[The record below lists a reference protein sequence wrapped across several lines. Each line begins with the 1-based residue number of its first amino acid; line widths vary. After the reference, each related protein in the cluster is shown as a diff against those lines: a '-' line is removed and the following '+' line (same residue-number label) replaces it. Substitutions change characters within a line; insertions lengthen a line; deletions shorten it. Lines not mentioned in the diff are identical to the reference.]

1 MNRFIQFLNK
11 SLSLSICVHLI
22 GVAIAALSI
31 IGTVDKHGDAIV
43 AEFVSFPETQQIR
56 EPRRK
61 LKVPALTQPDF
72 IRPQPEPI
80 RTISEVVHIPQSKT
94 QLAVDTLPV
103 STAYQTTP
111 TEIGIEGAKTL
122 QGNLSFRAPDR
133 GSQPI
138 RLTSKGIPRPE
149 WTLTPTVIAA
159 ETGLPN
165 PYVSELPP
173 VPALQEAPT
182 QDARFFRKVDPIYP
196 ESARLSHKEGLVV
209 LEATI
214 GTDGIARNIKVIK
227 VIEVG
232 GLGCEEAA
240 ITALKASRF
249 VPAKRGKE
257 AVSQRLRIPYR
268 FQFKS

>member
-1 MNRFIQFLNK
+1 MNRSIQFLNK
-11 SLSLSICVHLI
+11 PLSLSICVHLI
-22 GVAIAALSI
+22 GVAIASLSI

-43 AEFVSFPETQQIR
+43 AEFVSFPETKPML
-56 EPRRK
+56 EPRRA
-61 LKVPALTQPDF
+61 LKVPALTQIDF
-72 IRPQPEPI
+72 IRPQPQRI
-80 RTISEVVHIPQSKT
+80 QTISEVFHTPQSQT
-94 QLAVDTLPV
+94 QFVVDTPPV
-103 STAYQTTP
+103 STVHQTTP
-111 TEIGIEGAKTL
+111 IEIGIDGVKTPRS
-122 QGNLSFRAPDR
+122 NLLLRAPNR
-133 GSQPI
+133 GSQLI
-138 RLTSKGIPRPE
+138 RPTSKRIPRPE
-149 WTLTPTVIAA
+149 WTLTPTVIASA
-159 ETGLPN
+159 E
-165 PYVSELPP
+165 VSELPSS
-173 VPALQEAPT
+173 VPALQDEPT

-214 GTDGIARNIKVIK
+214 GTDGIASNIEVIK

-257 AVSQRLRIPYR
+257 VVSQRLRIPYR

>member
-1 MNRFIQFLNK
+1 MNRSIQFLNK
-11 SLSLSICVHLI
+11 SVSLSICVHLI

-31 IGTVDKHGDAIV
+31 VGTVDKHGDAIV
-43 AEFVSFPETQQIR
+43 AEFVSFPETKPML
-56 EPRRK
+56 EPRR

-72 IRPQPEPI
+72 IRPQPQRI
-80 RTISEVVHIPQSKT
+80 RTISEVAHTPQSRT
-94 QLAVDTLPV
+94 QLVVDTLLV
-103 STAYQTTP
+103 STVHQTTP
-111 TEIGIEGAKTL
+111 TEIGIAGVKTL
-122 QGNLSFRAPDR
+122 QRSSPLRSPGR
-133 GSQPI
+133 GSHPI

-149 WTLTPTVIAA
+149 WTSTPTVIASA
-159 ETGLPN
+159 EA
-165 PYVSELPP
+165 SELPSVP
-173 VPALQEAPT
+173 VLQDEPT

-214 GTDGIARNIKVIK
+214 GTDGIARDIKVIK
-227 VIEVG
+227 VIEIS

-240 ITALKASRF
+240 IMALKASRF

-257 AVSQRLRIPYR
+257 VVSQRLRIPYR

>member
-1 MNRFIQFLNK
+1 MNRSIQFLNK
-11 SLSLSICVHLI
+11 SLSLAICVHLI

-43 AEFVSFPETQQIR
+43 AEFVSFPEPQHIR

-61 LKVPALTQPDF
+61 LKVPALTQPVS
-72 IRPQPEPI
+72 IHPQPEHI
-80 RTISEVVHIPQSKT
+80 RTVSEVVHIPQSKT

-103 STAYQTTP
+103 STVHQTTP
-111 TEIGIEGAKTL
+111 TEIGIEGVKTL

-133 GSQPI
+133 SSQSI

-149 WTLTPTVIAA
+149 WTLTPTVIAST
-159 ETGLPN
+159 E
-165 PYVSELPP
+165 VSELPP
-173 VPALQEAPT
+173 VPALQEEPT

-214 GTDGIARNIKVIK
+214 GPDGIARNIKVIK
-227 VIEVG
+227 VIAVG

-257 AVSQRLRIPYR
+257 VISQRLRIPYR

>member
-1 MNRFIQFLNK
+1 MNRSIQFLNK
-11 SLSLSICVHLI
+11 FVSLSICVHLI

-31 IGTVDKHGDAIV
+31 VGTVDKHGDTIV
-43 AEFVSFPETQQIR
+43 AEFVSLPETKHER
-56 EPRRK
+56 EPRQ

-72 IRPQPEPI
+72 IRSQPQRI
-80 RTISEVVHIPQSKT
+80 RTISEVVHTPQSQT
-94 QLAVDTLPV
+94 QLVVDTLPV
-103 STAYQTTP
+103 STVHQTTP
-111 TEIGIEGAKTL
+111 TDIGIDGAKTL
-122 QGNLSFRAPDR
+122 QGNLPLRALDR
-133 GSQPI
+133 GSQSPI
-138 RLTSKGIPRPE
+138 RLASKQIPRPE
-149 WTLTPTVIAA
+149 WTLTPTLIANT
-159 ETGLPN
+159 E
-165 PYVSELPP
+165 VSELPS
-173 VPALQEAPT
+173 VPALQDEPT

-227 VIEVG
+227 VIEIS

-257 AVSQRLRIPYR
+257 VVSQRLRIPYR

>member
-1 MNRFIQFLNK
+1 MNRSIQFLNK

-22 GVAIAALSI
+22 GVAIGALSI

-43 AEFVSFPETQQIR
+43 AEFVSFPETKHKR
-56 EPRRK
+56 EPRRNI
-61 LKVPALTQPDF
+61 KVPALTQPDF
-72 IRPQPEPI
+72 IRSQPQRI
-80 RTISEVVHIPQSKT
+80 RTISEYLTVRAITPQSQT
-94 QLAVDTLPV
+94 QLVVDTRPV
-103 STAYQTTP
+103 STVHQTTP
-111 TEIGIEGAKTL
+111 TEIGIDGAKTL
-122 QGNLSFRAPDR
+122 QGSLPLRAPDR
-133 GSQPI
+133 GSRSPI
-138 RLTSKGIPRPE
+138 RLTSKRIPRPE
-149 WTLTPTVIAA
+149 WTLIPTVIASA
-159 ETGLPN
+159 EA
-165 PYVSELPP
+165 SELPS
-173 VPALQEAPT
+173 VPALQDEPT

-227 VIEVG
+227 VIEIS

-257 AVSQRLRIPYR
+257 IVSQRLRIPYR